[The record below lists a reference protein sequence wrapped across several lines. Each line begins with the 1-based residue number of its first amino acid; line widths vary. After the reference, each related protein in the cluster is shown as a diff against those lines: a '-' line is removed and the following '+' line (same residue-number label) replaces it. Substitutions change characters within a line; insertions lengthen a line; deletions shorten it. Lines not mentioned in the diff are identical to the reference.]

1 MSDKIILNGLE
12 FHGHCGCTEEERKIG
27 QPLRIDVE
35 LNVDLIQSGKSD
47 DLNDTIDY
55 VKVIETVRGLVEND
69 YNLIE
74 ALAQEIADAILNDHS
89 RVGSVKVV
97 VRKPVALSIA
107 KCNDVAVSIVRER
120 DVF

>member
-69 YNLIE
+69 YNLFE
-74 ALAQEIADAILNDHS
+74 ALAQEIADDILNDHS

>member
-35 LNVDLIQSGKSD
+35 LNVDLLQSGKSD

-55 VKVIETVRGLVEND
+55 VKVIETVRGLVEKD

-74 ALAQEIADAILNDHS
+74 ALAQVIADDILNDHS

>member
-1 MSDKIILNGLE
+1 MNDKIILNGLE

-35 LNVDLIQSGKSD
+35 IGVDLLQSGKSD

-55 VKVIETVRGLVEND
+55 VKVIEIVRGLVEND

-74 ALAQEIADAILNDHS
+74 ALAQEIADNILS
-89 RVGSVKVV
+89 ARVIIESVKVTV
-97 VRKPVALSIA
+97 HKPVALSIA